1 MTNINVFSISC
12 LIVLES
18 KKEWE
23 LKRTLLLLLLNKS
36 IVRRIAARKSSWGRR
51 AARPRHQIA

>member
-1 MTNINVFSISC
+1 MANISVLFYSC
-12 LIVLES
+12 LIVLKS

-36 IVRRIAARKSSWGRR
+36 IVRRIAARKPRRGRR
-51 AARPRHQIA
+51 SARPHQVA